1 MEMHFATVWESIA
14 DAIPELPA
22 VTHGPVTRSWS
33 EYDDRSARVAGAPVS
48 YTHLRAHETE
58 RTIA

>member
-22 VTHGPVTRSWS
+22 VTHGDVTRSWS
-33 EYDDRSARVAGAPVS
+33 DYDDRAARVAGALDAAGLGPN
-48 YTHLRAHETE
+48 
-58 RTIA
+58 